1 MKSIGIQKGLN
12 TVKDYL
18 QNSGY
23 QTYEVDTTN
32 KNNTTTLKSFDALI
46 VTGMDD
52 NEMGYDNTST
62 KIPVVNANGMTPE
75 DVKKFLDTNLK

>member
-32 KNNTTTLKSFDALI
+32 KNNSTTLKSFDALI
-46 VTGMDD
+46 ITGMDD

>member
-32 KNNTTTLKSFDALI
+32 KNNPTTLKSFDALI

-52 NEMGYDNTST
+52 NEMGYDNTSS

-75 DVKKFLDTNLK
+75 DVKNFLDKNLK

>member
-32 KNNTTTLKSFDALI
+32 KNNPTTLKSFDALI

>member
-1 MKSIGIQKGLN
+1 MKSIGIQKGLG

-32 KNNTTTLKSFDALI
+32 KNNPTTLKSFDALI

-52 NEMGYDNTST
+52 NEMGYDNTSS

-75 DVKKFLDTNLK
+75 DVKNFLDKNLK

>member
-32 KNNTTTLKSFDALI
+32 KNNPTTLKSFDALI

-62 KIPVVNANGMTPE
+62 KMPVVNANGMTPE